1 MPYCLA
7 VRVPTPYQGDF
18 KKQCVSPIDEK
29 TKNIVRNVMAF
40 YVTLQ
45 FDKVMLM
52 IENVA
57 P

>member
-1 MPYCLA
+1 MPYGHSPPLITGTL
-7 VRVPTPYQGDF
+7 RNS
-18 KKQCVSPIDEK
+18 VSPIDEK
-29 TKNIVRNVMAF
+29 TKSIVRNVMAF
-40 YVTLQ
+40 YITLQ

>member
-1 MPYCLA
+1 MCKSFFL
-7 VRVPTPYQGDF
+7 
-18 KKQCVSPIDEK
+18 DEK
-29 TKNIVRNVMAF
+29 AKNIVRNVMAF